1 MLHTVYVINVK
12 QGVPDLSQFGDVYEL
27 GFGLGPEQ
35 PPTSAI
41 VKKEFQRK
49 IIYQMSPQEVILW
62 QLSIDTTFI
71 VLVSSMSCFG
81 MSIYPTPFLPF
92 FFFYFLFL
100 RKDRRKL
107 EPNMS

>member
-1 MLHTVYVINVK
+1 MIILEKWAIINGCQVMLHTVYVINVK

-71 VLVSSMSCFG
+71 VLVSS
-81 MSIYPTPFLPF
+81 I
-92 FFFYFLFL
+92 
-100 RKDRRKL
+100 
-107 EPNMS
+107 